1 MSKKELWKPI
11 KGYEGCYEVSS
22 IGRVKSLS
30 RRQKHPSGSFFLKR
44 ERILS
49 PSKTKGYQMVSL
61 KINGLRKS
69 FLVHQLV
76 AVAFLGHS
84 PDGHKTVVD
93 HINNDKLDNRLCNL
107 QLISQRENASKDSKR
122 KYSSFLG
129 VTWNH
134 TANKWMSQITVSG
147 KNKYL
152 GVFEDEIE
160 AANAYNLALEKI
172 LE

>member
-1 MSKKELWKPI
+1 
-11 KGYEGCYEVSS
+11 
-22 IGRVKSLS
+22 
-30 RRQKHPSGSFFLKR
+30 
-44 ERILS
+44 
-49 PSKTKGYQMVSL
+49 MVSL